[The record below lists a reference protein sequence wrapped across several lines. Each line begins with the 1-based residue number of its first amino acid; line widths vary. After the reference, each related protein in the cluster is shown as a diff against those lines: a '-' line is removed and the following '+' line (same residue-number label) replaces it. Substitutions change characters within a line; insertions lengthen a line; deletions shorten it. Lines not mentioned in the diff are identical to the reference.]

1 MAIIAKDDGGGP
13 REKPEAG
20 LHNAVCSKMFDL
32 GIQEGFQGKPQH
44 KVVIYW
50 ELEETMK
57 TGEYAG
63 QRFVMSRTYTLSLN
77 EKATLRRDLES
88 WRGKGFTDDEV
99 NGFDIEV
106 LIGVPCTLNVLH
118 DDKSGRAKIAG
129 IMPKQKTAEALK
141 PELPDDFCP
150 PWIAEALGKAPPE
163 EAAAEF
169 EDDSI
174 PF

>member
-13 REKPEAG
+13 REKPEPG

-32 GIQEGFQGKPQH
+32 GIQEGFGGKPQH

-50 ELEETMK
+50 ELEETMQ
-57 TGEYAG
+57 TGDYAG
-63 QRFVMSRTYTLSLN
+63 KRFVLSRTYTLSLN
-77 EKATLRRDLES
+77 EKASLRRDLES
-88 WRGKGFTDDEV
+88 WRGKGFTEQEV

-106 LIGVPCTLNVLH
+106 LIGVPCTINVIH

-129 IMPKQKTAEALK
+129 IMPKQKTAEALT

-150 PWIAEALGKAPPE
+150 PWIAEALGKTPPE
-163 EAAAEF
+163 EAAADF
-169 EDDSI
+169 DSDI